1 MNAMPTNL
9 NPVNAIQ
16 PAASAKQ
23 QDAASPD
30 TPFSQVLSSE
40 MAQSRGNREAREG
53 NDAKAATEAATETAA
68 KPGAATKAD
77 AAAKAKAGDAD
88 EAAGERPDP
97 LQADS
102 ATALPDVLALA
113 TQPDLKPVAAGTDG
127 VATEQPPAVATDTPV
142 AVGADTLLATM
153 ATPASTAIETPA
165 SAAATEPGKGRAPL
179 LPQVAQAAGKATDAQ
194 KTDSE
199 LPKADFQAAA
209 GTANSTANSSA
220 KANPGADAGAMATAF
235 SEKLAAARQ
244 SDSAM
249 SAERVSDLMSNPA
262 VRPAPHAALGV
273 QDLPPGIDPL
283 TANKLTPSV
292 GTTAWG
298 QALGEKVV
306 WMAAGAQQTASL
318 TLNPP
323 NLGPLQIV
331 LHVSND
337 QATAS
342 FFSAQPEVRQAL
354 ESAFPRLR
362 EMMNDAGIQLGEA
375 TVSADTPRQNDTP
388 ERQAQRV
395 VPPFIGADDSVSTGL
410 HPVHEPVRQSGRGL
424 IDTFA

>member
-1 MNAMPTNL
+1 MNATPTHL

-16 PAASAKQ
+16 PAASGKQ

-40 MAQSRGNREAREG
+40 MAQSRGGSEAKEDR
-53 NDAKAATEAATETAA
+53 DAKAVTEVAS
-68 KPGAATKAD
+68 KPGDSTKAD
-77 AAAKAKAGDAD
+77 AASKGKAGDAD
-88 EAAGERPDP
+88 ETARDP
-97 LQADS
+97 LDPLLAGS
-102 ATALPDVLALA
+102 TPAIPDVLALA
-113 TQPDLKPVAAGTDG
+113 TQPDLKPVTASMDDAS
-127 VATEQPPAVATDTPV
+127 AEQPA

-153 ATPASTAIETPA
+153 GTTAPT
-165 SAAATEPGKGRAPL
+165 ATEPGKGRAPL
-179 LPQVAQAAGKATDAQ
+179 VPQVAQATDKATDAQ
-194 KTDSE
+194 KTNSA
-199 LPKADFQAAA
+199 LPKADLQAATGA
-209 GTANSTANSSA
+209 LNTSTHSST
-220 KANPGADAGAMATAF
+220 DASTLATAF

-244 SDSAM
+244 TDTAM
-249 SAERVSDLMSNPA
+249 TAERGADLMSNPTL
-262 VRPAPHAALGV
+262 RPAPHAPLGV
-273 QDLPPGIDPL
+273 QDIPPGIDPL
-283 TANKLTPSV
+283 TANKLAPSV

-331 LHVSND
+331 LNVTND

-362 EMMNDAGIQLGEA
+362 EMMNEAGIQLGEA
-375 TVSADTPRQNDTP
+375 TVSAETPRQHDTP
-388 ERQAQRV
+388 ERQAQRLA
-395 VPPFIGADDSVSTGL
+395 PQFIGADDAAIPPGLQTVPVSVQ
-410 HPVHEPVRQSGRGL
+410 QSGRGL

>member
-1 MNAMPTNL
+1 MNATPTNF
-9 NPVNAIQ
+9 NPVNAVQ
-16 PAASAKQ
+16 PAASGKQ

-30 TPFSQVLSSE
+30 VPFSQVLSSE
-40 MAQSRGNREAREG
+40 MAQSSDGSEAKEDS
-53 NDAKAATEAATETAA
+53 DAKAVTEVSS
-68 KPGAATKAD
+68 KPGNSTKAD
-77 AAAKAKAGDAD
+77 AASKVKAWEAD
-88 EAAGERPDP
+88 ETARDRLDP
-97 LQADS
+97 LLAGS
-102 ATALPDVLALA
+102 TPAIPDVLALA
-113 TQPDLKPVAAGTDG
+113 TQPDLKPVAASIDD
-127 VATEQPPAVATDTPV
+127 ASAEQPA

-153 ATPASTAIETPA
+153 GATVPTTMETTAST
-165 SAAATEPGKGRAPL
+165 ATEPGKGRAPL
-179 LPQVAQAAGKATDAQ
+179 VPQVAQPADKATDAQ
-194 KTDSE
+194 KTDSA
-199 LPKADFQAAA
+199 LPKADLKAATGA
-209 GTANSTANSSA
+209 LNTSTNANSSA
-220 KANPGADAGAMATAF
+220 DASAMATAF

-244 SDSAM
+244 TDTAM
-249 SAERVSDLMSNPA
+249 TAERGADLMSNPA
-262 VRPAPHAALGV
+262 LRPAPHAPLGV

-323 NLGPLQIV
+323 NMGPLQIV
-331 LHVSND
+331 LNVSND

-362 EMMNDAGIQLGEA
+362 EMMNEAGIQLGEA
-375 TVSADTPRQNDTP
+375 TVSAETPRQHDTP
-388 ERQAQRV
+388 ERQAQRL
-395 VPPFIGADDSVSTGL
+395 VPPFIGADDAAVPSGL
-410 HPVHEPVRQSGRGL
+410 QTLQGPARQSGRGL